1 MARATI
7 TPETPHVRDPVQRRR
22 FTWSVWT
29 FVAPVALAAC
39 VLVIYT
45 IAHQAGWLRARH
57 PARATP
63 AAKRPSTAASAAG
76 SSAAILYRPRTGDTL
91 TDIAVR
97 FGISLDRLR
106 ALNPKVPLTRALPPT
121 PRIRLR

>member
-1 MARATI
+1 MARAT
-7 TPETPHVRDPVQRRR
+7 TTTAHVHDPVQRRR

-39 VLVIYT
+39 VFVIYT
-45 IAHQAGWLRARH
+45 IAQQAGWFHAKH
-57 PARATP
+57 PARAT
-63 AAKRPSTAASAAG
+63 ATAKRPSTAASSAG

-106 ALNPKVPLTRALPPT
+106 ALNPKVPLTKALPPI

>member
-1 MARATI
+1 MARAT
-7 TPETPHVRDPVQRRR
+7 TTTPHVRDPGERRR

-29 FVAPVALAAC
+29 FVAPVALGAC
-39 VLVIYT
+39 VFVIYS
-45 IAHQAGWLRARH
+45 IAQQAGWLHAKR
-57 PARATP
+57 PARAT
-63 AAKRPSTAASAAG
+63 AKVRRPSAAPSAAG

-106 ALNPKVPLTRALPPT
+106 ALNPKVPLTKALPPT